1 MVEASSSQRNPPWS
15 RDELILALDF
25 YLRHRNH
32 IPGKTSS
39 EIEELSMLLNDMARQ
54 TGRGRETTY
63 RNLNGVYM
71 KLMNFRRF
79 DPDYTKEGKVGLQRG
94 NRMEEELWSHYAGDV
109 ALLRSL
115 SQAIRTTVQG
125 GELQGD
131 LPSLEGGD
139 EEAVEGRVLTALHT
153 RRERNRRLVG
163 KKKSQVQKRDGQLKC
178 EACGFDFEE
187 TYGDRGR
194 GFIECHHVKP
204 LHLLAEAQ
212 TTRLDDLA
220 LLCSNC
226 HRMVHA
232 RRPWLTVD
240 DLRSTLSRRHDQR

>member
-1 MVEASSSQRNPPWS
+1 MTEPKSTQRNPPWS
-15 RDELILALDF
+15 RDELILALDL

-39 EIEELSMLLNDMARQ
+39 EIAELSLLLNGMARQ
-54 TGRGRETTY
+54 AGEGREATY

-79 DPDYTKEGKVGLQRG
+79 DSDYTREGKVGLQRG
-94 NRMEEELWSHYAGDV
+94 NRLEEEVWSHYANDV
-109 ALLRSL
+109 ALLNSV
-115 SQAIRTTVQG
+115 SQAIRTTIQG
-125 GELQGD
+125 GELRGD
-131 LPSLEGGD
+131 LQTFEYGD
-139 EEAVEGRVLTALHT
+139 EEAVEGGVLTALHT
-153 RRERNRRLVG
+153 RRERNRRLVDR
-163 KKKSQVQKRDGQLKC
+163 KKSQVRKRDGQLKC

-204 LHLLAEAQ
+204 LYTLAEAQ
-212 TTRLDDLA
+212 TTRLDDLV

-232 RRPWLTVD
+232 SRPWLTVD
-240 DLRSTLSRRHDQR
+240 DLRSTLSRYRDQR

>member
-1 MVEASSSQRNPPWS
+1 MAEASLSQRNPPWS

-25 YLRHRNH
+25 YLIHREH
-32 IPGKTSS
+32 TPGKQSA
-39 EIEELSMLLNDMARQ
+39 EIAELSAILNQMAQALGADRDK
-54 TGRGRETTY
+54 TY
-63 RNLNGVYM
+63 RNSNGVYM

-94 NRMEEELWSHYAGDV
+94 NRLEGELWSYYAGDV
-109 ALLRSL
+109 ALLSSV
-115 SQAIRTTVQG
+115 SQAIRKTVQD
-125 GELQGD
+125 GELRGD
-131 LPSLEGGD
+131 LPDFEDGS

-153 RRERNRRLVG
+153 RRERNRRLVDR
-163 KKKSQVQKRDGQLKC
+163 KKSQVRKRDGRLKC

-187 TYGDRGR
+187 TYGDRGQ

-204 LHLLAEAQ
+204 LHTLAEAR
-212 TTRLDDLA
+212 TTRLDDLV

-240 DLRSTLSRRHDQR
+240 DLRSVLS

>member
-1 MVEASSSQRNPPWS
+1 MVEAPLSQRNPPWS

-25 YLRHRNH
+25 YLRHRNQ

-39 EIEELSMLLNDMARQ
+39 EIQELSSLLNDMARQ
-54 TGRGRETTY
+54 IGRGQEATY
-63 RNLNGVYM
+63 RNSNGVYM

-79 DPDYTKEGKVGLQRG
+79 DPDYTREGKVGLQRG

-109 ALLRSL
+109 ALIS
-115 SQAIRTTVQG
+115 SVGQAIRKTVQG
-125 GELQGD
+125 GELRGN
-131 LPSLEGGD
+131 LPTFEDGD

-153 RRERNRRLVG
+153 RRERNRRLVDR
-163 KKKSQVQKRDGQLKC
+163 KKSQVRKRDGRLKC
-178 EACGFDFEE
+178 EACGFDFGE

-204 LHLLAEAQ
+204 LHTLAEAQ
-212 TTRLDDLA
+212 TTRLDDLV

-240 DLRSTLSRRHDQR
+240 DLRSTLSRRYDQR

>member
-1 MVEASSSQRNPPWS
+1 MAEPKSAQRNPPWS

-25 YLRHRNH
+25 YLTHRNH

-39 EIEELSMLLNDMARQ
+39 EIQALSLLLNDMARQ
-54 TGRGRETTY
+54 TGGGREASY
-63 RNLNGVYM
+63 RNSNGVYM

-79 DPDYTKEGKVGLQRG
+79 DPDYTREGKVGLQRG
-94 NRMEEELWSHYAGDV
+94 NRLEEELWSHYAGDV
-109 ALLRSL
+109 ALLSSV
-115 SQAIRTTVQG
+115 SQAIRKTVQG
-125 GELQGD
+125 GELRGD
-131 LPSLEGGD
+131 FPTFEDGD

-153 RRERNRRLVG
+153 RRERNRRLVDR
-163 KKKSQVQKRDGQLKC
+163 KKSQVRKRDGRLQC

-204 LHLLAEAQ
+204 LHTLAEAQ
-212 TTRLDDLA
+212 TTRLDDLV

-240 DLRSTLSRRHDQR
+240 DLRSVLSRCRSQR